1 MLPIELPCQMEAFGI
16 ITRRDRLLSPA
27 AEVMLRAIR
36 ATAQAVY
43 GLPPVQTQ
51 SAD

>member
-1 MLPIELPCQMEAFGI
+1 MEAFGI

-27 AEVMLRAIR
+27 GEVMLRAIR

-43 GLPPVQTQ
+43 GLAPVEVLAP
-51 SAD
+51 S